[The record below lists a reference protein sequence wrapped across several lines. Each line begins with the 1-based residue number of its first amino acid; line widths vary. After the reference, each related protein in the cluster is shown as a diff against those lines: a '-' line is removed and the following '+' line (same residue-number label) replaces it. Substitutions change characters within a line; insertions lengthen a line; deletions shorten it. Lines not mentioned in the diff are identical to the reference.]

1 MLKNNSYI
9 NKLFKKIAETITAH
23 KDDIISILCEVETY
37 TTACNEVEK
46 TVRTITSYSDENR
59 YLVGRDPLGN
69 VAVFLPFNMPLY
81 SFILYAFGPAYIG
94 NNVVVRP
101 SRLTASQLIRICN
114 YFLSELKEL
123 HISLFEGSGSEFI
136 SSIVNDNKYNCV
148 IFTGRYDSVKDIL
161 SKLNPQTKL
170 IYCGSGVCPL
180 IIQDNADINLAV
192 SVTISSRLFNSGQD
206 CLATEKILIHDSMF
220 DKYVRLLI
228 DEAKKITVGELNDS
242 NTVIG
247 RLTDQTIYDNA
258 LRLLETSNVNI
269 LYDGGHSNQTI
280 SPVIVETTSFEPVFL
295 HEKFAPIFPIVR
307 FKNNDEMINII
318 NGAEY
323 QLGISVIGQGRFN
336 EPFIASHIAY
346 NSSVLSLEEAD
357 AHIPFGGYKKSG
369 FVAENGRIKE
379 GPILF
384 SVETS
389 KIQ

>member
-9 NKLFKKIAETITAH
+9 NKLFKQIAEAITTH

-37 TTACNEVEK
+37 KTACNEVEK

-59 YLVGRDPLGN
+59 YLVGRDPLGT

-81 SFILYAFGPAYIG
+81 SFILYAFGSAYIG

-101 SRLTASQLIRICN
+101 SRLTASQLIQICN

-123 HISLFEGSGSEFI
+123 HISLFEGGGSEFI

-228 DEAKKITVGELNDS
+228 DEAKK
-242 NTVIG
+242 
-247 RLTDQTIYDNA
+247 
-258 LRLLETSNVNI
+258 
-269 LYDGGHSNQTI
+269 
-280 SPVIVETTSFEPVFL
+280 
-295 HEKFAPIFPIVR
+295 
-307 FKNNDEMINII
+307 
-318 NGAEY
+318 
-323 QLGISVIGQGRFN
+323 
-336 EPFIASHIAY
+336 
-346 NSSVLSLEEAD
+346 
-357 AHIPFGGYKKSG
+357 
-369 FVAENGRIKE
+369 
-379 GPILF
+379 
-384 SVETS
+384 
-389 KIQ
+389 